1 MIHKEKKK
9 KTKPRNMFTRAFS
22 RYFNL
27 REKNQLN
34 NKCFKFMLS
43 LACSQSHKSNVQS
56 ASLLG
61 RNIDF
66 ISLPHPQGQE
76 MKRIRRTFRESGG
89 SQTSPAGT
97 TSHSFSTWALAVFC
111 TVNSL
116 SQGPVLCIA
125 RCILHTTPP

>member
-1 MIHKEKKK
+1 
-9 KTKPRNMFTRAFS
+9 MFTRAFS

-43 LACSQSHKSNVQS
+43 LACSQSHRSNVQY

-76 MKRIRRTFRESGG
+76 MKTWRIFRESGG
-89 SQTSPAGT
+89 SQTSPVGT